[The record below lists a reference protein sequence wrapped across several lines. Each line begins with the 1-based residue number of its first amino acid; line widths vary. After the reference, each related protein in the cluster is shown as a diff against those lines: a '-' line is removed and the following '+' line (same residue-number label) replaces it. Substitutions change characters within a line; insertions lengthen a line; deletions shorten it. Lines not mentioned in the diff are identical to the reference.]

1 MPDARF
7 TGSPERDDARRTGP
21 RPQVCTDYPF
31 QQEQARLPSSGAQK
45 KNLPT
50 SDEPPFEFDFENFTI
65 DSRRGQWLT
74 IGHGRFY
81 WQLAKHPAM
90 PKRPPIA
97 DGARVIPLA
106 AYRGLLDEVAA
117 RIRARIFSGD
127 LRDGERIVERDLAA
141 EMGTSRGPIRDALR
155 ILEGEGLVITAPR
168 RGTHV
173 ASLTTA
179 DALEILAI
187 REALEPVAVNFL
199 LDRNEP
205 KHFEQLQAI
214 VERLD
219 RAALANDWNL
229 AILLDLEFHGTIF
242 ELCAQRRILRI
253 WESLKTPMLQLL
265 GKLSHYYTDIAE
277 VPVRHRDLLDSLRSG
292 DRKRALA
299 HSCEHVVAF
308 QEKLLANL
316 PSAQETEVTE
326 GA

>member
-1 MPDARF
+1 
-7 TGSPERDDARRTGP
+7 
-21 RPQVCTDYPF
+21 
-31 QQEQARLPSSGAQK
+31 
-45 KNLPT
+45 
-50 SDEPPFEFDFENFTI
+50 
-65 DSRRGQWLT
+65 
-74 IGHGRFY
+74 
-81 WQLAKHPAM
+81 M
-90 PKRPPIA
+90 PKHARSADVAPI
-97 DGARVIPLA
+97 IPLA

-117 RIRARIFSGD
+117 RIRARIFSGE
-127 LRDGERIVERDLAA
+127 LRDGQRIVERDLAA
-141 EMGTSRGPIRDALR
+141 EMGTSRGPIREALR

-199 LDRNEP
+199 LDRNDP
-205 KHFEQLQAI
+205 RHFESLQA
-214 VERLD
+214 VVDRLE

-229 AILLDLEFHGTIF
+229 AILLDLEFHGLIF

-253 WESLKTPMLQLL
+253 WESLKTPMLQLF

-277 VPVRHRDLLDSLRSG
+277 VPARHRDLLDSLRSG
-292 DRKRALA
+292 DRRRAIA

-308 QEKLLANL
+308 QEKLLAHL
-316 PSAQETEVTE
+316 PPASDAEAEATE

>member
-1 MPDARF
+1 M
-7 TGSPERDDARRTGP
+7 S
-21 RPQVCTDYPF
+21 V
-31 QQEQARLPSSGAQK
+31 
-45 KNLPT
+45 
-50 SDEPPFEFDFENFTI
+50 
-65 DSRRGQWLT
+65 
-74 IGHGRFY
+74 
-81 WQLAKHPAM
+81 M
-90 PKRPPIA
+90 PKRVQTA
-97 DGARVIPLA
+97 EAARVIPLA

-127 LRDGERIVERDLAA
+127 LRDGQRIVERDLAA

-187 REALEPVAVNFL
+187 REALEPVAVNFM

-205 KHFEQLQAI
+205 EHFAILQAI
-214 VERLD
+214 VDRLD

-242 ELCAQRRILRI
+242 ELSAQRRMFRI
-253 WESLKTPMLQLL
+253 WESLKTPMLQLF
-265 GKLSHYYTDIAE
+265 GKLSHYYADIAE
-277 VPVRHRDLLDSLRSG
+277 VPARHRDLLDSLRSG
-292 DRKRALA
+292 DRTRAIA

-316 PSAQETEVTE
+316 APPGAEATE

>member
-1 MPDARF
+1 MTFFAASQ
-7 TGSPERDDARRTGP
+7 TLG
-21 RPQVCTDYPF
+21 
-31 QQEQARLPSSGAQK
+31 
-45 KNLPT
+45 
-50 SDEPPFEFDFENFTI
+50 
-65 DSRRGQWLT
+65 
-74 IGHGRFY
+74 
-81 WQLAKHPAM
+81 M
-90 PKRPPIA
+90 PKRAPIA
-97 DGARVIPLA
+97 EAAPVIPLA

-127 LRDGERIVERDLAA
+127 LRDGQRIVERDLAA

-155 ILEGEGLVITAPR
+155 ILEQEGLVITAPR

-205 KHFEQLQAI
+205 KHFELLQAI
-214 VERLD
+214 VDRLD

-229 AILLDLEFHGTIF
+229 AILLDLEFHGLIF
-242 ELCAQRRILRI
+242 ELCAQRRIFRI
-253 WESLKTPMLQLL
+253 WESLKTPMLQLF

-277 VPVRHRDLLDSLRSG
+277 VPARHRDLLDSLRSG
-292 DRKRALA
+292 DRTRAIA

-316 PSAQETEVTE
+316 PPAPEVEVTE